1 MKKSGCGKEGTDGRF
16 PWYSGSECGAVSA
29 LTECGAVRGLNGR
42 RGVVVFGDA
51 LECLLEP
58 I

>member
-1 MKKSGCGKEGTDGRF
+1 MAKKALTGGFRWC
-16 PWYSGSECGAVSA
+16 SGSECGAVSA